1 MKAHD
6 IMTVQAEG
14 IQVSDSVLFAARKMD
29 ELGIGAI
36 AVFDRDQIVGILT
49 DRDIVLRVV
58 AKELEPATVTSGEVM
73 TAEVVSCSEE
83 ADIQEVKRLMEDKQV
98 RRLVITNQQG
108 RCTGI
113 VSLGDVAMSLGGQEA
128 GEVLKEV
135 VGVAHPQR

>member
-1 MKAHD
+1 
-6 IMTVQAEG
+6 
-14 IQVSDSVLFAARKMD
+14 
-29 ELGIGAI
+29 
-36 AVFDRDQIVGILT
+36 
-49 DRDIVLRVV
+49 
-58 AKELEPATVTSGEVM
+58 
-73 TAEVVSCSEE
+73 VVSCSEE